1 MSKLRADIT
10 YSHRIHD
17 NQMSVEPNHNND
29 DDDNTNKVHDDGN
42 DDENDD
48 DGADTNQDSN
58 NRLNNLEGGE
68 GSNPAVNL
76 EADSEP
82 LDDDEDD
89 ENTEFESKFG
99 EYLQGWA
106 EMLNEEDNNDDD
118 DDFDISLND
127 ITHPAID
134 SNAKWELEF
143 LFNKNINV
151 DLPF

>member
-10 YSHRIHD
+10 YNHRIHD
-17 NQMSVEPNHNND
+17 NQMSVEPNNID
-29 DDDNTNKVHDDGN
+29 DDTNNVHDD
-42 DDENDD
+42 ENND

-82 LDDDEDD
+82 LDDDSDD

-106 EMLNEEDNNDDD
+106 EMLNEEDNDDD
-118 DDFDISLND
+118 DDYDISLDD